1 MEDSAA
7 VHSSLSVYELSYF
20 AMRYELNYLA
30 ENICYSNITTLRF
43 AQTHFFRMWG
53 LQNGECLL

>member
-1 MEDSAA
+1 MCGQFMEDSAA

-43 AQTHFFRMWG
+43 AQTHFFRM
-53 LQNGECLL
+53 